1 VNAHLARRAFAGRRL
16 LVCVCGGVAAYK
28 VAATVSMLVQAGA
41 QVRVAM
47 TPEATRFITPLTFEA
62 LSGQPV
68 ASDLFGKQTAA
79 GRDGGELHI
88 ALSDWPE
95 AILVIPATANFI
107 AKLAHGL
114 ADEVVSTTILASDA
128 PLVLAPAMHSR
139 MWESEATMANVGT
152 LRGRGAVL
160 AGPVEGRLASGEVG
174 FGRLADQED
183 VMRALRGVLT
193 GIRDMDGLSVLVTA
207 GGTHEAL
214 DPVRYIGN
222 RSTGY
227 MGHSIAAAAEAR
239 GARVTLVT
247 TSRLEPPRGVE
258 LIKVDSAADMAAA
271 LRERADATDILVM
284 AAAVADFRPRSV
296 APNKMRK
303 AEVPESLDLE
313 RNEDIVASIDP
324 GAGGRLVKVGFA
336 AETHELLARAQEKLM
351 AKRLDLIVAN
361 DVSDPTIGMGSY
373 DNAVTIIGRDG
384 SRRHVDKAP
393 KEDVAYEVL
402 NAALE
407 VLRAGRTGEK
417 AS

>member
-1 VNAHLARRAFAGRRL
+1 MNPHLARRAFSGRRL

-28 VAATVSMLVQAGA
+28 VAETVSLLVQAGA
-41 QVRVAM
+41 EVRVAM

-62 LSGQPV
+62 LSGRPV
-68 ASDLFGKQTAA
+68 ASDLFGRQAAA
-79 GRDGGELHI
+79 GREGGEMHI
-88 ALSDWPE
+88 SLSDWPE
-95 AILVIPATANFI
+95 AVLVIPATANFL

-114 ADEVVSTTILASDA
+114 ADEVVSTTVLASTA
-128 PLVLAPAMHSR
+128 PLVVAPAMHSR
-139 MWESEATMANVGT
+139 MWEQAATRANVDSLRARGT
-152 LRGRGAVL
+152 VF

-183 VMRALRGVLT
+183 VLRALRGVIA
-193 GIRDMDGLSVLVTA
+193 GSRDMEGLGVLVTA

-227 MGHSIAAAAEAR
+227 MGHALAAVAEAR
-239 GARVTLVT
+239 GARVALVT
-247 TSRLEPPRGVE
+247 TSRLPPPRGVE
-258 LIKVDSAADMAAA
+258 VVKVDSAADMAAA
-271 LRERADATDILVM
+271 LRARTDGTDILVM
-284 AAAVADFRPRSV
+284 AAAVSDFRPRT
-296 APNKMRK
+296 AAANKMRK
-303 AEVPESLDLE
+303 SEVPESLELE

-351 AKRLDLIVAN
+351 SKRLDLIVAN

-384 SRRHVDKAP
+384 SRRHVEKAP
-393 KEDVAYEVL
+393 KEDIAYEVL

-407 VLRAGRTGEK
+407 VLRAGGAGEK

>member
-1 VNAHLARRAFAGRRL
+1 MNAHLARRAFAGRRL

-28 VAATVSMLVQAGA
+28 VAETVSMLVQAGA

-47 TPEATRFITPLTFEA
+47 TPEATRFIAPLTFEA

-79 GRDGGELHI
+79 GRDGGEVHI

-114 ADEVVSTTILASDA
+114 ADEVVSTTILASSA

-139 MWESEATMANVGT
+139 MWENEATAANVET
-152 LRGRGAVL
+152 LRGRDVVF

-183 VMRALRGVLT
+183 VLRALRGLLP
-193 GIRDMDGLSVLVTA
+193 GIRDMYGLSVLVTA

-239 GARVTLVT
+239 GARVTLVS

-271 LRERADATDILVM
+271 LSTRTDNTDILVM

-296 APNKMRK
+296 APRKIRK
-303 AEVPESLDLE
+303 ADVPEALDLE

-351 AKRLDLIVAN
+351 SKRLDLIVAN

-393 KEDVAYEVL
+393 KEDIAYEVL